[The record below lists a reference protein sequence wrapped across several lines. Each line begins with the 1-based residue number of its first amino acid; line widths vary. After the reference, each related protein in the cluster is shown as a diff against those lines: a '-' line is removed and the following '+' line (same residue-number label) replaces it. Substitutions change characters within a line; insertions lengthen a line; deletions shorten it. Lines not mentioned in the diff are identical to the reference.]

1 MTACVTVVIAAQ
13 VIALLFGGILVS
25 LGDFLM
31 CERLLLSSHVVLFF
45 FSSFSLVPP
54 SAHLFHTLAE
64 DAASSVQM

>member
-13 VIALLFGGILVS
+13 VIVLLFGGILVS

-45 FSSFSLVPP
+45 FSCSLVPP

>member
-45 FSSFSLVPP
+45 FLFLPCSSFSTLV
-54 SAHLFHTLAE
+54 SY
-64 DAASSVQM
+64 SC

>member
-45 FSSFSLVPP
+45 SSFSLVPP